1 MTTTTAPPAK
11 GAAAAA
17 PALTPFRTGTQ
28 PTVKPSGYVQANAL
42 GASAVPLPDYQI
54 GPTNILRGLAIEVT
68 GTTSGN
74 SASVAFNGD
83 MPLGVL
89 STVNFQDSGGN
100 SIVGSFDS
108 YTLAMIMKYGGYASA
123 QQGDPRNSVVYSATT
138 GTGATGGSFNFV
150 LRIPVEAVSRTGL
163 GSLQNQTT
171 QSPLVL
177 SMTLTTEALV
187 YSTSPTTAPS
197 VSVSV
202 DLLGYWKGANS
213 AASPSPKAYGTT
225 QYWNRVSNQALNGAA
240 DFYLQQLGFGN
251 PWRNILFLNYLTGGA
266 RNFTDFPSPLT
277 INWKGNL
284 FRNVGLNYW
293 KDEMA
298 RLYGLTGST
307 ADTGPG
313 LDTGV
318 LALSFAQDFDKE
330 SGAELGL
337 GYLDT
342 SVGDAFEMIGSWG
355 ASCTLYSI
363 INFFGVNGPASSLAG
378 LV

>member
-1 MTTTTAPPAK
+1 MATTPAPAK
-11 GAAAAA
+11 AQAA

-28 PTVKPSGYVQANAL
+28 PTVKPSGYVQTVTL
-42 GASAVPLPDYQI
+42 GAATQPLPDYQI

-68 GTTSGN
+68 ATGSNATS
-74 SASVAFNGD
+74 AVAFQGD
-83 MPLGVL
+83 APLNIF

-108 YTLAMIMKYGGYASA
+108 YTLAMIMKYGGYSGGNS
-123 QQGDPRNSVVYSATT
+123 GDPRNSVVYSQVT
-138 GTGATGGSFNFV
+138 GTGATAGSFNFV
-150 LRIPVEAVSRTGL
+150 LRVPVEAVSRTGL

-171 QSPLVL
+171 QSPLTL
-177 SMTLTTEALV
+177 SLTV
-187 YSTSPTTAPS
+187 NTSSAVFSTAPTGGCS
-197 VSVSV
+197 VQTSVN
-202 DLLGYWKGANS
+202 LLGYWKGSNS

-251 PWRNILFLNYLTGGA
+251 PWRNLLFLNYATGGA
-266 RNFTDFPSPLT
+266 RNFSNFPSPLT

-284 FRNVGLNYW
+284 FRNTDLNLW
-293 KDEMA
+293 KDEMS
-298 RLYGLTGST
+298 RWYGLTGAT

-318 LALSFAQDFDKE
+318 LTIPFNADFDQRP
-330 SGAELGL
+330 GAELGL
-337 GYLDT
+337 GYLET
-342 SVGDAFEMIGSWG
+342 SVGDAFEFIGTWG
-355 ASCTLYSI
+355 ASCTLYTVM
-363 INFFGVNGPASSLAG
+363 NFFGVNGPASSLAG